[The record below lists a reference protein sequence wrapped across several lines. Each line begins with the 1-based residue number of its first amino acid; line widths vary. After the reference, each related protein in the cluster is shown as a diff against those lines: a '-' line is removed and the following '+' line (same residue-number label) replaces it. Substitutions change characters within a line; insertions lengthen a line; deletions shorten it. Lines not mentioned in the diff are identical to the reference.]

1 MKSSALI
8 YIFIDDLG
16 RTISFFFF
24 WSLEIYTKIVCAIL
38 HDLHWG
44 GGNPGNRSSYGSKQD
59 QILHRL
65 RIYLLHVLH
74 LFLVHIPAVERGK

>member
-44 GGNPGNRSSYGSKQD
+44 GGIQEIALRTD
-59 QILHRL
+59 QNKIKSCT
-65 RIYLLHVLH
+65 V
-74 LFLVHIPAVERGK
+74 